1 MGYFIN
7 IIAVIAILFITL
19 KGLGLVLLCT
29 ALNVLA
35 YYVVGPNFLW
45 LGIPAA
51 VGALGYYI
59 YDVMN

>member
-7 IIAVIAILFITL
+7 FIAIIAILFISL

-29 ALNVLA
+29 GLNVLA
-35 YYVVGPNFLW
+35 YHVVGPNFLW